1 MRGLLPILL
10 VLLVG
15 CDRQVS
21 NTAPPRAQPVELLQ
35 PQSSRLA
42 LPVEANLDL
51 LERRLNARLPST
63 VLTVDER
70 RGRCLPKSKIRFSC
84 HLVGNVTRGSLKLAG
99 KGSTLKLTM
108 PIRGEIEARDIL
120 GFIGTNEA
128 IGRALVT
135 ADVRLALSPDWS
147 PRPKVDIRYTWQEE
161 PGVLLAGQ
169 RITFTSLAD
178 KELAKLVKTLEAE
191 LPRLI
196 AEQHRPDKLQEG
208 WQKAHTVVELN
219 ARNPEV
225 WMRVTPKGFGYGGY
239 RIEGR
244 KLRLLLELDAATE
257 TFVGKRPA
265 DPAPTRLPPLGK
277 LQGDTGFRLM
287 IPVVADW
294 TVLEGELEKALGK
307 LSRKGIPIEGVGRV
321 EPKFGRP
328 TLYAT
333 EGGRVAVGLPIRA
346 RGERGLLD
354 TGGNVWLT
362 GKVSNAPDTQ
372 KLVVS
377 DLLISGEIAGAQGA
391 LLMAIAQSPEVRD
404 VIAAELATNFARDF
418 DKLLRKIHTALTDKR
433 IGAFVLNARIT
444 DTRNGVIRPLGQGA
458 YLLVEAKG
466 DARLTWAPQKPP
478 KPAKG

>member
-1 MRGLLPILL
+1 MRGLIL
-10 VLLVG
+10 VLIVMLAG

-21 NTAPPRAQPVELLQ
+21 NAAPPRAQPVELQQ

-42 LPVEANLDL
+42 LPVEADLDL
-51 LERRLNARLPST
+51 LESRLNARLPTT

-70 RGRCLPKSKIRFSC
+70 RKRCLPKSKVRFSC
-84 HLVGNVTRGSLKLAG
+84 HLVGNVTRGPLTLAG

-147 PRPKVDIRYTWQEE
+147 PKPKVDIRYTWQEE

-169 RITFTSLAD
+169 RVTFTSLAD

-239 RIEGR
+239 QIEGR
-244 KLRLLLELDAATE
+244 TLRLLLELDAATE
-257 TFVGKRPA
+257 TFVGSRPA
-265 DPAPTRLPPLGK
+265 DPEPTPLPPLGK

-294 TVLEGELEKALGK
+294 GVLEGELEKALGK
-307 LSRKGIPIEGVGRV
+307 LAKKGIPIEGGRLQ
-321 EPKFGRP
+321 PRFGRP

-333 EGGRVAVGLPIRA
+333 EGGRVAVGLPIDVKGS
-346 RGERGLLD
+346 RGILDSRGQ
-354 TGGNVWLT
+354 VWLT

-372 KLVVS
+372 NLIVS
-377 DLLISGEIAGAQGA
+377 DLEIAGDAEGLQGSI
-391 LLMAIAQSPEVRD
+391 LLTIAQAPEVRAA
-404 VIAAELATNFARDF
+404 IADELATNFARDF
-418 DKLLRKIHTALTDKR
+418 DKLLGKIHKALTDKR

-444 DTRNGVIRPLGQGA
+444 ETRNGVIRPLGQGA

-466 DARLTWAPQKPP
+466 DAKLAWSPLKPP
-478 KPAKG
+478 PRAKG